1 MSRYR
6 HIPPNAYRPYGRQVY
21 PAWQEPS
28 PVVQVAYPQPP
39 PPGEQYLYDQRFV
52 YCAGGE
58 SNRGVT
64 LPMYAGAKDRSML
77 QQMTWDP
84 YAVHPLVP
92 VMGSRSVALGEDIDD
107 LDELDDLD
115 LLDVDDLDD
124 DLDGI
129 DPWDQMMVQIGLS
142 PEEAE
147 VIEAFGAKERK
158 RLFKRRAP
166 GERPKVA
173 QVFRNVL
180 QKIEQAGNKASY
192 KARAAQEKLDEVQQQ
207 RAEAAAPPPQSM
219 ITPPQPMI
227 IRVPEAAAQP
237 SGMSTGAVAAVAVG
251 TLIAGLA
258 VGYAVSKRS

>member
-6 HIPPNAYRPYGRQVY
+6 HIPPNAYRPYGRQVH

-92 VMGSRSVALGEDIDD
+92 VMGSRSVAPLEDD
-107 LDELDDLD
+107 LDGLDDLDDLD

-147 VIEAFGAKERK
+147 VIEAFGAEERK

-166 GERPKVA
+166 GERPKA
-173 QVFRNVL
+173 GQVFRNVL
-180 QKIEQAGNKASY
+180 QKIEQAGHKASY
-192 KARAAQEKLDEVQQQ
+192 KARAAQDKLDAMQQQ
-207 RAEAAAPPPQSM
+207 RAAAAAP
-219 ITPPQPMI
+219 PPQPMI
-227 IRVPEAAAQP
+227 IRVPQAAAQP